1 MEWKPFQG
9 NLHQSFTISDK
20 VRGTQDESAAC
31 SIIWAS
37 TQQRLYL
44 CERTG
49 REALHDSTK
58 MHSMI
63 GLQAMCLYLQ
73 RSFLPKQT
81 HVNITD
87 AETAMPATKDFS
99 GAKAFLYFRG
109 RPMLLSKKLTPSAPT
124 RQQLHGW
131 VMGEESK
138 ITPSWN
144 TKMTLQGTKLDGIL
158 LTI

>member
-1 MEWKPFQG
+1 MVRTVSKNKYLLWKWSEKP
-9 NLHQSFTISDK
+9 SISDK
-20 VRGTQDESAAC
+20 VRRTQGESAAC

-44 CERTG
+44 CERTA

-63 GLQAMCLYLQ
+63 GHQAMCLYLQ

-109 RPMLLSKKLTPSAPT
+109 RPMLLPSAPHVSNFT
-124 RQQLHGW
+124 VGEW
-131 VMGEESK
+131 VKNPRSPLRETQKWLFKE
-138 ITPSWN
+138 PSW
-144 TKMTLQGTKLDGIL
+144 MGFC
-158 LTI
+158 